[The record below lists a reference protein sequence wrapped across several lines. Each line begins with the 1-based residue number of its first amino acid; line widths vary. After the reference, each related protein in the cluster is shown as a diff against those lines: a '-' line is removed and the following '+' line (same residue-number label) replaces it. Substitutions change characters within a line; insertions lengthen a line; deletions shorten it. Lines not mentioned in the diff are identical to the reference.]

1 MNERAPELAAAAA
14 GPAGAAPPANPSK
27 TGLVEIEQGGP
38 LTPIQWIERKML
50 SRPLIGPLAVLV
62 IATIVFSIV
71 SPNFGT
77 LQNFSLILQQVQ
89 VIAMLGIAQTLVIL
103 TAGIDLSV
111 AAVMLLSQ
119 VAMGK
124 FAVSLGLPVEL
135 ALVLGILV
143 GVACGAIN
151 GLVVTKLNIPP
162 FIATLGTLSIFYA
175 LNIFISD
182 GESVPY
188 ADVPPLFNWLGTGF
202 QVLGTTFTYG
212 QVLTLAMF
220 LLFAY
225 ILRSTAWGT
234 HIYAVGDNI
243 EAARLTGIR
252 VDRVLMS
259 VYVVAGLIIGLT
271 AWLLIGRIGS
281 ISPTAGVG
289 YNLASITAVVIGG
302 TSLFGGRGRI
312 MGTLLGALIV
322 GVFSSGLSLAGFD
335 SLWQEF
341 TIGLLI
347 IGAVAVDQRLRKIG
361 R

>member
-1 MNERAPELAAAAA
+1 
-14 GPAGAAPPANPSK
+14 
-27 TGLVEIEQGGP
+27 
-38 LTPIQWIERKML
+38 ML
-50 SRPLIGPLAVLV
+50 SRPLIGPVAVLI
-62 IATIVFSIV
+62 IALIVFSIV

-89 VIAMLGIAQTLVIL
+89 VIAMLGIAQTLIIL

-119 VAMGK
+119 VAMGR
-124 FAVSLGLPVEL
+124 FAVSVGLPVEL
-135 ALVLGILV
+135 ALVLGIVV
-143 GVACGAIN
+143 GIACGAIN
-151 GLVVTKLNIPP
+151 GFIVTKLNIPP

-202 QVLGTTFTYG
+202 RVFGTTFTFG
-212 QVLTLAMF
+212 QVLTILMF
-220 LLFAY
+220 ILFAY
-225 ILRSTAWGT
+225 ILRNTAWGT
-234 HIYAVGDNI
+234 HIYAVGDNL
-243 EAARLTGIR
+243 EAARLSGIR
-252 VDRVLMS
+252 VNRVLMS
-259 VYVVAGLIIGLT
+259 VYVVAGLIIGVT

-281 ISPTAGVG
+281 ISPTAGAS

-312 MGTLLGALIV
+312 MGTLLGSLIV

>member
-1 MNERAPELAAAAA
+1 MNEQSAELADPVAARVTPAA
-14 GPAGAAPPANPSK
+14 NSTP
-27 TGLVEIEQGGP
+27 TGLVEIEQSGSLG
-38 LTPIQWIERKML
+38 PIQWVERKML
-50 SRPLIGPLAVLV
+50 SRPLIGPLAVLIV
-62 IATIVFSIV
+62 ATIVFSITA
-71 SPNFGT
+71 PNFGT

-89 VIAMLGIAQTLVIL
+89 VIAMLGIAQTLIIL

-111 AAVMLLSQ
+111 AAVMLLAQ

-124 FAVSLGLPVEL
+124 FAVNLGIPVEL

-143 GVACGAIN
+143 GVACGAVN
-151 GLVVTKLNIPP
+151 GLIVTKLNIPP

-182 GESVPY
+182 GESVPF
-188 ADVPPLFNWLGTGF
+188 ADVPALFNWLGTGF
-202 QVLGTTFTYG
+202 QIAGATFTFG
-212 QVLTLAMF
+212 QVLTLLMF
-220 LLFAY
+220 LVFAY
-225 ILRSTAWGT
+225 ILRNTAWGT

-252 VDRVLMS
+252 VNRVLMS
-259 VYVVAGLIIGLT
+259 VYIVAGLIIGIT

-341 TIGLLI
+341 TIGVLI

>member
-1 MNERAPELAAAAA
+1 MNERSSELADPVAARVTPAA
-14 GPAGAAPPANPSK
+14 NAPT
-27 TGLVEIEQGGP
+27 TGLVEIEQTGSLG
-38 LTPIQWIERKML
+38 PIQWVERKML
-50 SRPLIGPLAVLV
+50 SRPLIGPLAVLIV
-62 IATIVFSIV
+62 ATIVFSITA
-71 SPNFGT
+71 PNFGT
-77 LQNFSLILQQVQ
+77 LQNFSLIMQQVQ
-89 VIAMLGIAQTLVIL
+89 VIAMLGIAQTLIIL

-111 AAVMLLSQ
+111 AAVMLLAQ

-124 FAVSLGLPVEL
+124 FAVNLGIPVEL

-143 GVACGAIN
+143 GVACGAVN
-151 GLVVTKLNIPP
+151 GLIVTKLNIPP

-188 ADVPPLFNWLGTGF
+188 ADVPALFNWLGTGF
-202 QVLGTTFTYG
+202 QVAGATFTFG
-212 QVLTLAMF
+212 QVLTLVMF
-220 LLFAY
+220 LVFAY
-225 ILRSTAWGT
+225 ILRNTAWGT

-252 VDRVLMS
+252 VNRVLMS
-259 VYVVAGLIIGLT
+259 VYIVAGLIIGIT

-341 TIGLLI
+341 TIGVLI

>member
-1 MNERAPELAAAAA
+1 MNRSATDLPDDERPSTVTA
-14 GPAGAAPPANPSK
+14 GFSM
-27 TGLVEIEQGGP
+27 GLVEIDQGARLSP
-38 LTPIQWIERKML
+38 LQWIERRML
-50 SRPLIGPLAVLV
+50 SRPLIGPVAVLI
-62 IATIVFSIV
+62 IALIVFSIV

-89 VIAMLGIAQTLVIL
+89 VIAMLGIAQTLIIL

-111 AAVMLLSQ
+111 AAVMLLAQ
-119 VAMGK
+119 VAMGR
-124 FAVSLGLPVEL
+124 FAVSVGLPVEL
-135 ALVLGILV
+135 ALVLGIVV
-143 GVACGAIN
+143 GIACGAIN
-151 GLVVTKLNIPP
+151 GFIVTKLNIPP

-202 QVLGTTFTYG
+202 RVFGTTFTFG
-212 QVLTLAMF
+212 QVLTILMF
-220 LLFAY
+220 ILFAY
-225 ILRSTAWGT
+225 ILRNTAWGT
-234 HIYAVGDNI
+234 HIYAVGDNL
-243 EAARLTGIR
+243 EAARLSGIR
-252 VDRVLMS
+252 VNRVLMS
-259 VYVVAGLIIGLT
+259 VYVVAGLIIGVT

-281 ISPTAGVG
+281 ISPTAGAS

-312 MGTLLGALIV
+312 MGTLLGSLIV

>member
-1 MNERAPELAAAAA
+1 MNRSATDTPDAERASI
-14 GPAGAAPPANPSK
+14 PAPKSPM
-27 TGLVEIEQGGP
+27 GLVEIDGGGR
-38 LTPIQWIERKML
+38 LTPLQWVERRML

-62 IATIVFSIV
+62 LALIVFSIV

-89 VIAMLGIAQTLVIL
+89 VIAMLGIAQTLIIL

-111 AAVMLLSQ
+111 AAVMLLAQ
-119 VAMGK
+119 VVMGK
-124 FAVSLGLPVEL
+124 LAVTLGLPVEL

-151 GLVVTKLNIPP
+151 GLIVTKLNIPP

-188 ADVPPLFNWLGTGF
+188 ADVPALFNWLGTGF
-202 QVLGTTFTYG
+202 QVLGTTFTFG
-212 QVLTLAMF
+212 QVLTILMF
-220 LLFAY
+220 VVFAY

-234 HIYAVGDNI
+234 HIYAVGDNL
-243 EAARLTGIR
+243 EAARLSGIR
-252 VDRVLMS
+252 VNRVLMS
-259 VYVVAGLIIGLT
+259 VYVVAGAIIGVT

-281 ISPTAGVG
+281 ISPTAGAS

-312 MGTLLGALIV
+312 MGTLLGAVIV

-335 SLWQEF
+335 NLWQEF
-341 TIGLLI
+341 TIGILI

>member
-1 MNERAPELAAAAA
+1 MNERTAERGAT
-14 GPAGAAPPANPSK
+14 AAPK
-27 TGLVEIEQGGP
+27 TGLVEIEHSGP
-38 LTPIQWIERKML
+38 RTPIQWVEQTML
-50 SRPLIGPLAVLV
+50 SRPLIGPVAVLLLAVV
-62 IATIVFSIV
+62 GFSIV
-71 SPNFGT
+71 APNFGT

-89 VIAMLGIAQTLVIL
+89 VIAMLGLAQTIIIL

-111 AAVMLLSQ
+111 ASIMLLAQ
-119 VAMGK
+119 VVMGK
-124 FAVSLGLPVEL
+124 LAIAVGLSVEL
-135 ALVLGILV
+135 ALLAGIFV
-143 GVACGAIN
+143 GVACGAVN
-151 GLVVTKLNIPP
+151 GLVVTRLNIPP

-202 QVLGTTFTYG
+202 QVAGATFTYG
-212 QVLTLAMF
+212 QVLTIAAF
-220 LLFAY
+220 ALFAY
-225 ILRSTAWGT
+225 ILRNTAWGS
-234 HIYAVGDNI
+234 HIYAVGDNL

-252 VDRVLMS
+252 VNRVLMS
-259 VYVVAGLIIGLT
+259 VYVVAGLIIGIT

-281 ISPTAGVG
+281 ISPTAGVE

-302 TSLFGGRGRI
+302 TSLFGGRGRV

-322 GVFSSGLSLAGFD
+322 GVFSSGLSLSGFD
-335 SLWQEF
+335 NLWQEF

-347 IGAVAVDQRLRKIG
+347 IGAVAIDQRLRKIG

>member
-1 MNERAPELAAAAA
+1 MNRSATDTPDDERASI
-14 GPAGAAPPANPSK
+14 PAPKSPM
-27 TGLVEIEQGGP
+27 GLVEIDSGGR
-38 LTPIQWIERKML
+38 LTPLQWVERRML

-62 IATIVFSIV
+62 LALIVFSIV

-89 VIAMLGIAQTLVIL
+89 VIAMLGIAQTLIIL

-111 AAVMLLSQ
+111 AAVMLLAQ
-119 VAMGK
+119 VVMGK
-124 FAVSLGLPVEL
+124 LAVMMGLPVEL

-151 GLVVTKLNIPP
+151 GLIVTKLNIPP

-188 ADVPPLFNWLGTGF
+188 ADVPALFTWLGTGF
-202 QVLGTTFTYG
+202 QVFGTTFTFG
-212 QVLTLAMF
+212 QVLTILMF
-220 LLFAY
+220 IVFAY
-225 ILRSTAWGT
+225 VLRSTAWGT
-234 HIYAVGDNI
+234 HIYAVGDNL
-243 EAARLTGIR
+243 EAARLSGIR
-252 VDRVLMS
+252 VNRVLMS
-259 VYVVAGLIIGLT
+259 VYVVAGAIIGVT

-281 ISPTAGVG
+281 ISPTAGAS

-312 MGTLLGALIV
+312 MGTLLGAVIV

-335 SLWQEF
+335 NLWQEF
-341 TIGLLI
+341 TIGILI

>member
-1 MNERAPELAAAAA
+1 MRSPTDKRDDARAAAPGGTTSA
-14 GPAGAAPPANPSK
+14 
-27 TGLVEIEQGGP
+27 GLVTIDHGGR
-38 LTPIQWIERKML
+38 LTPLQWIERRML
-50 SRPLIGPLAVLV
+50 SRPLIGPIAVL
-62 IATIVFSIV
+62 ILALIVFSIV

-89 VIAMLGIAQTLVIL
+89 VIAMLGIAQTLIIL

-111 AAVMLLSQ
+111 AAVMLLAQ
-119 VAMGK
+119 VVMGK
-124 FAVSLGLPVEL
+124 LAVAVGLPVEL
-135 ALVLGILV
+135 ALVVGVLV
-143 GVACGAIN
+143 GIACGAIN
-151 GLVVTKLNIPP
+151 GLIVTKLNIPP

-188 ADVPPLFNWLGTGF
+188 ADVPVLFTFLGTGF
-202 QVLGTTFTYG
+202 QLLGTTFTYG
-212 QVLTLAMF
+212 QVLTILMF
-220 LLFAY
+220 VLFAY
-225 ILRSTAWGT
+225 ILRSTAWGM
-234 HIYAVGDNI
+234 HIYAVGDNL
-243 EAARLTGIR
+243 EAARLSGIR
-252 VDRVLMS
+252 VNRVLMS
-259 VYVVAGLIIGLT
+259 VYVVAGLIIGVT

-281 ISPTAGVG
+281 ISPTAGAS

-312 MGTLLGALIV
+312 MGTLLGAVIV

-335 SLWQEF
+335 NLWQEF

>member
-1 MNERAPELAAAAA
+1 MNKSATDIPDDERPRVVAPRVSRGLTEIDQ
-14 GPAGAAPPANPSK
+14 GAK
-27 TGLVEIEQGGP
+27 
-38 LTPIQWIERKML
+38 LTPLQWVERRML
-50 SRPLIGPLAVLV
+50 SRPLIGPAAVL
-62 IATIVFSIV
+62 ILALIIFSII

-89 VIAMLGIAQTLVIL
+89 VIAMLGIAQTLIIL

-111 AAVMLLSQ
+111 AAVMLLAQ

-124 FAVSLGLPVEL
+124 FAVSMGLPVEFS
-135 ALVLGILV
+135 LVLGVLV
-143 GVACGAIN
+143 GIACGVIN

-175 LNIFISD
+175 LNIFVSD
-182 GESVPY
+182 GESIPF
-188 ADVPPLFNWLGTGF
+188 AEVPPLFTWLGTGF
-202 QVLGTTFTYG
+202 QMIGTTFTFG
-212 QVLTLAMF
+212 QVLTILMF

-234 HIYAVGDNI
+234 HIYAVGDNA
-243 EAARLTGIR
+243 EAARLSGIR
-252 VDRVLMS
+252 VNRVLMS
-259 VYVVAGLIIGLT
+259 VYAVAGLIIGIT
-271 AWLLIGRIGS
+271 AWLLISRIGS
-281 ISPTAGVG
+281 ISPTAGIG

-312 MGTLLGALIV
+312 MGTLLGSLIV

-335 SLWQEF
+335 NLWQEF
-341 TIGLLI
+341 TIGILI

>member
-1 MNERAPELAAAAA
+1 MSDQTPEVADPVAARVS
-14 GPAGAAPPANPSK
+14 PAANPPR
-27 TGLVEIEQGGP
+27 TGLVEIEGRA
-38 LTPIQWIERKML
+38 LSPIQWVERKML
-50 SRPLIGPLAVLV
+50 TRPLIGPLAVLI

-77 LQNFSLILQQVQ
+77 LQNYSLILQQVQ
-89 VIAMLGIAQTLVIL
+89 VIAMLGIAQTLIIL

-111 AAVMLLSQ
+111 AAVMLLAQ

-124 FAVSLGLPVEL
+124 FAVNLGLPVEL
-135 ALVLGILV
+135 SLVLGVIV
-143 GVACGAIN
+143 GVLCGAVN

-175 LNIFISD
+175 LNIFLSA

-188 ADVPPLFNWLGTGF
+188 AEVPALFNWLGTGF
-202 QVLGTTFTYG
+202 QIAGATFTYG
-212 QVLTLAMF
+212 QVLTLLMF
-220 LLFAY
+220 LVFAY
-225 ILRSTAWGT
+225 ILRNTAWGT

-252 VDRVLMS
+252 VNRVIMS
-259 VYVVAGLIIGLT
+259 VYIVAGLIIGIT

-281 ISPTAGVG
+281 ISPTAGTS

-341 TIGLLI
+341 TIGVLI

>member
-1 MNERAPELAAAAA
+1 MSEDLKTASADAENAKAASPQTWLVQIGNDQKL
-14 GPAGAAPPANPSK
+14 GPIK
-27 TGLVEIEQGGP
+27 
-38 LTPIQWIERKML
+38 WIERRML
-50 SRPLIGPLAVLV
+50 NRPLIGPAAVLILAV
-62 IATIVFSIV
+62 IVFSIV

-89 VIAMLGIAQTLVIL
+89 VIAMLGIAQTLIIL

-119 VAMGK
+119 VAMGR
-124 FAVSLGLPVEL
+124 FAVALGWPVEL
-135 ALVLGILV
+135 ALILGILV
-143 GVACGAIN
+143 AVGCGAVN
-151 GLVVTKLNIPP
+151 GFVVTKLNIPP

-188 ADVPPLFNWLGTGF
+188 AEVPPLLTWLGSGF
-202 QVLGTTFTYG
+202 KIFGATFTYG
-212 QVLTLAMF
+212 QVLTLLMF

-225 ILRSTAWGT
+225 LLRNTAWGT

-252 VDRVLMS
+252 VNRVLMS
-259 VYVVAGLIIGLT
+259 VYVVGGLIIGIT

-281 ISPTAGVG
+281 ISPTAGAT

-341 TIGLLI
+341 TIGILI
-347 IGAVAVDQRLRKIG
+347 IGAVAIDQRLRKVG

>member
-1 MNERAPELAAAAA
+1 MNRSATDTPDDERASI
-14 GPAGAAPPANPSK
+14 PAPKSPM
-27 TGLVEIEQGGP
+27 GLVEIDSGGR
-38 LTPIQWIERKML
+38 LTPLQWVERRML

-62 IATIVFSIV
+62 LALIVFSIV

-89 VIAMLGIAQTLVIL
+89 VIAMLGIAQTLIIL

-111 AAVMLLSQ
+111 AAVMLLAQ
-119 VAMGK
+119 VVMGK
-124 FAVSLGLPVEL
+124 LAVTLGLPVEL

-151 GLVVTKLNIPP
+151 GLIVTKLNIPP

-188 ADVPPLFNWLGTGF
+188 ADVPAVFTWLGTGF
-202 QVLGTTFTYG
+202 QVFGTTFTFG
-212 QVLTLAMF
+212 QVLTILMF
-220 LLFAY
+220 IVFAY

-234 HIYAVGDNI
+234 HIYAVGDNL
-243 EAARLTGIR
+243 EAARLSGIR
-252 VDRVLMS
+252 VNRVLMS
-259 VYVVAGLIIGLT
+259 VYVVAGAIIGVT

-281 ISPTAGVG
+281 ISPTAGAS

-312 MGTLLGALIV
+312 MGTLLGAVIV

-335 SLWQEF
+335 NLWQEF
-341 TIGLLI
+341 TIGILI

>member
-1 MNERAPELAAAAA
+1 MNRSATDLPDDGRASTVTA
-14 GPAGAAPPANPSK
+14 GFSM
-27 TGLVEIEQGGP
+27 GLVEIDQHSK
-38 LTPIQWIERKML
+38 LTPLQWVERRML
-50 SRPLIGPLAVLV
+50 SRPLIGPFAVLIV
-62 IATIVFSIV
+62 ALIVFSII

-89 VIAMLGIAQTLVIL
+89 VIAMLGIAQTLIIL

-119 VAMGK
+119 VAMGR
-124 FAVSLGLPVEL
+124 FAVSMGLPVEL
-135 ALVLGILV
+135 ALILGILV

-151 GLVVTKLNIPP
+151 GFIVTKLNIPP

-212 QVLTLAMF
+212 QVLTILMF
-220 LLFAY
+220 ILFAY
-225 ILRSTAWGT
+225 ILRNTAWGT
-234 HIYAVGDNI
+234 HIYAVGDNL
-243 EAARLTGIR
+243 EAARLSGIR
-252 VDRVLMS
+252 VNRVLMS
-259 VYVVAGLIIGLT
+259 VYVVAGLIIGIT

-281 ISPTAGVG
+281 ISPTAGAT

-341 TIGLLI
+341 TIGILI

>member
-1 MNERAPELAAAAA
+1 MNRSATDLPDGERTSLPAPK
-14 GPAGAAPPANPSK
+14 APR
-27 TGLVEIEQGGP
+27 GLVEIDGGARLSP
-38 LTPIQWIERKML
+38 LQWVERRML

-62 IATIVFSIV
+62 IALIVFSIV

-89 VIAMLGIAQTLVIL
+89 VIALLGIAQTLIIL

-111 AAVMLLSQ
+111 AAVMLLAQ
-119 VAMGK
+119 VVMGK
-124 FAVSLGLPVEL
+124 LAVTLGLPVEF
-135 ALVLGILV
+135 ALLLGVLV
-143 GVACGAIN
+143 GVICGAIN
-151 GLVVTKLNIPP
+151 GLIVTKLNIPP

-188 ADVPPLFNWLGTGF
+188 AEVPALLTWLGTGF
-202 QVLGTTFTYG
+202 QVFGTTFTYG
-212 QVLTLAMF
+212 QVLTILMF
-220 LLFAY
+220 VLFAY

-234 HIYAVGDNI
+234 HIYAVGDNL
-243 EAARLTGIR
+243 EAARLSGIR
-252 VDRVLMS
+252 VNRVLMS
-259 VYVVAGLIIGLT
+259 VYIVAGLIIGVT

-281 ISPTAGVG
+281 ISPTAGAS

-312 MGTLLGALIV
+312 MGTLLGAVIV

-335 SLWQEF
+335 NLWQEF
-341 TIGLLI
+341 TIGILI

>member
-1 MNERAPELAAAAA
+1 MARSATDAREDERASI
-14 GPAGAAPPANPSK
+14 PAPKSPR
-27 TGLVEIEQGGP
+27 GLVEIDGGAR
-38 LTPIQWIERKML
+38 LTPIQWIERRML
-50 SRPLIGPLAVLV
+50 SRPLIGPIAVLV
-62 IATIVFSIV
+62 FALIVFSIV

-89 VIAMLGIAQTLVIL
+89 VIAMLGIAQTLIIL

-111 AAVMLLSQ
+111 AAVMLLAQ
-119 VAMGK
+119 VVMGKLAVAMG
-124 FAVSLGLPVEL
+124 LPPEL

-151 GLVVTKLNIPP
+151 GLIVTKLNIPP

-175 LNIFISD
+175 LNIFLSG

-188 ADVPPLFNWLGTGF
+188 ADVPGLFNWLGTGF
-202 QVLGTTFTYG
+202 QVLGTTFTFG
-212 QVLTLAMF
+212 QVLTILMF
-220 LLFAY
+220 LVFAY

-234 HIYAVGDNI
+234 HIYAVGDNL
-243 EAARLTGIR
+243 EAARLSGIR
-252 VDRVLMS
+252 VNRVLMS
-259 VYVVAGLIIGLT
+259 VYIVAGLIIGVT

-281 ISPTAGVG
+281 ISPTAGAS

-312 MGTLLGALIV
+312 MGTLLGAVIV

-335 SLWQEF
+335 NLWQEF
-341 TIGLLI
+341 TIGILI

>member
-1 MNERAPELAAAAA
+1 MNEQSSELADPVAARVTPAA
-14 GPAGAAPPANPSK
+14 NSTA
-27 TGLVEIEQGGP
+27 TGLVEIEQSGSLG
-38 LTPIQWIERKML
+38 PIQWVERKML
-50 SRPLIGPLAVLV
+50 SRPLIGPLAVLIV
-62 IATIVFSIV
+62 ATVVFSLTA
-71 SPNFGT
+71 PNFGT

-89 VIAMLGIAQTLVIL
+89 VIAMLGIAQTLIIL

-111 AAVMLLSQ
+111 AAVMLLAQ

-124 FAVSLGLPVEL
+124 FAVNLGIPVEF
-135 ALVLGILV
+135 ALILGILV
-143 GVACGAIN
+143 GVACGAVN
-151 GLVVTKLNIPP
+151 GFIVTKLNIPP

-202 QVLGTTFTYG
+202 QIAGATFTFG
-212 QVLTLAMF
+212 QVLTLVMF
-220 LLFAY
+220 LVFAY
-225 ILRSTAWGT
+225 ILRNTAWGT

-252 VDRVLMS
+252 VNRVLMS
-259 VYVVAGLIIGLT
+259 VYIVAGLIIGIT

-341 TIGLLI
+341 TIGVLI

>member
-1 MNERAPELAAAAA
+1 MSDQTPEVADPVAARVS
-14 GPAGAAPPANPSK
+14 PAANPPR
-27 TGLVEIEQGGP
+27 TGLVEIEGRA
-38 LTPIQWIERKML
+38 LSPIQWVERKML
-50 SRPLIGPLAVLV
+50 TRPLIGPLAVLI

-77 LQNFSLILQQVQ
+77 LQNYSLILQQVQ
-89 VIAMLGIAQTLVIL
+89 VIAMLGIAQTLIIL

-111 AAVMLLSQ
+111 AAVMLLAQ

-124 FAVSLGLPVEL
+124 FAVNLGLPVEL
-135 ALVLGILV
+135 SLVLGVIV
-143 GVACGAIN
+143 GVLCGAVN

-175 LNIFISD
+175 LNIFLSA

-188 ADVPPLFNWLGTGF
+188 AEVPALFNWLGTGF
-202 QVLGTTFTYG
+202 QIAGATFTYG
-212 QVLTLAMF
+212 QVLTLLMF
-220 LLFAY
+220 LAFAY
-225 ILRSTAWGT
+225 ILRNTAWGT

-252 VDRVLMS
+252 VNRVIMS
-259 VYVVAGLIIGLT
+259 VYIVAGLIIGIT

-281 ISPTAGVG
+281 ISPTAGTS

-341 TIGLLI
+341 TIGVLI

>member
-1 MNERAPELAAAAA
+1 MSTKVSPAAA
-14 GPAGAAPPANPSK
+14 
-27 TGLVEIEQGGP
+27 GLVEIDSK
-38 LTPIQWIERKML
+38 LTRLQWIERKML
-50 SRPLIGPLAVLV
+50 SRPLIGPTAVLI
-62 IATIVFSIV
+62 IAIIVFSIV

-77 LQNFSLILQQVQ
+77 LNNFSLILQQVQ
-89 VIAMLGIAQTLVIL
+89 VVAMLGIAQTLIIL

-124 FAVSLGLPVEL
+124 FAVAMGLPVEL
-135 ALVLGILV
+135 ALLLGVIV
-143 GVACGAIN
+143 GIACGLIN
-151 GLVVTKLNIPP
+151 GLVVTVLNIPP

-175 LNIFISD
+175 LNIFISA

-188 ADVPPLFNWLGTGF
+188 ADVPPLFNFLGTGF
-202 QVLGTTFTYG
+202 RIAGTTFTYG
-212 QVLTLAMF
+212 QVLTILMF
-220 LLFAY
+220 VLFAY

-234 HIYAVGDNI
+234 RIYAVGDNL
-243 EAARLTGIR
+243 EAARLAGIR
-252 VDRVLMS
+252 VKRVILS
-259 VYVVAGLIIGLT
+259 VYIVAGLIIGIT
-271 AWLLIGRIGS
+271 SWLLIGRIGS
-281 ISPTAGVG
+281 ISPTAGVS

-335 SLWQEF
+335 NLWQEF
-341 TIGLLI
+341 TIGILI